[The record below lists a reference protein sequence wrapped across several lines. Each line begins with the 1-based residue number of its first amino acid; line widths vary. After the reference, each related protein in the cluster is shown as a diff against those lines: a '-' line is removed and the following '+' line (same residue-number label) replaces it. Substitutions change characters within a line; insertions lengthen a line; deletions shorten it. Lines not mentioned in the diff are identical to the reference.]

1 MWASSQGPTGR
12 RSCLLAEGRGGESEV
27 LEAFFQD
34 MMKRRNGGEPNGFGY
49 FWIQS
54 ISSRAFLLE
63 LEPSSPKRIEV
74 QMICAESGQ
83 TNLGDLDYEEAGSAV
98 SVAHVSAFWWVVPA
112 HALK

>member
-1 MWASSQGPTGR
+1 VNPKYWKRFFRTWWN
-12 RSCLLAEGRGGESEV
+12 GETV
-27 LEAFFQD
+27 VNRMALD
-34 MMKRRNGGEPNGFGY
+34 IFGSI
-49 FWIQS
+49 WIQS